1 MKSREALLKFKR
13 FQVEEKRRRVAQI
26 EAMIAEF
33 ARMAGDLDREI
44 ETEEKRAGISDPAHF
59 AYPTYAKAARSRRDN
74 LVNSAAE
81 LKDQLEDAKGQL
93 EVAFEDL
100 KKIEILDDREKAA
113 ERAEHALRQ
122 QLENDR
128 AAARMRFVA
137 GRI

>member
-13 FQVEEKRRRVAQI
+13 FQVEERRRRVSQI

-33 ARMAGDLDREI
+33 SRMAGDLDREI

-59 AYPTYAKAARSRRDN
+59 AYPTYAKAARARRDN
-74 LVNSAAE
+74 LLNSSGE
-81 LKDQLEDAKGQL
+81 LKDQLDDAKSAL

-100 KKIEILDDREKAA
+100 KKVEILDDREKAA
-113 ERAEHALRQ
+113 ERAEAALRQ
-122 QLENDR
+122 QMENDR

-137 GRI
+137 SRA

>member
-44 ETEEKRAGISDPAHF
+44 EGEEKRAGIADPTHF
-59 AYPTYAKAARSRRDN
+59 AYPTYAKAARTRRDN

-81 LKDQLEDAKGQL
+81 LKDQLEDAKGGL

-100 KKIEILDDREKAA
+100 KKIEVLDDRERAA
-113 ERAEHALRQ
+113 ERAEAAMRQ
-122 QLENDR
+122 QMETDR

-137 GRI
+137 ARP